1 MARRKSSRHQVIT
14 VPYIAYADYGKDVS
28 VTAAML
34 LGSGMF
40 DGSPWRLLSVYAEA
54 VVITTA
60 CATAPQKSSQP
71 VFVQVSLNTAQ
82 TDNVEAVVS
91 RRWLTTMAQSRS
103 RRLVV
108 PGPNPWK
115 EDEDRSQA
123 LIVIENL
130 TFGTGCN
137 TTVAVHIEAKFQFGP
152 ILLTNPKGLRNNRLS
167 PEEEAELL
175 KIGYVALR

>member
-1 MARRKSSRHQVIT
+1 MARRKRTQHQVLT
-14 VPYIAYADYGKDVS
+14 VPYVIYCDYGKDAS
-28 VTAAML
+28 VTAAQL
-34 LGSGMF
+34 LGSGIF
-40 DGSPWRLLSVYAEA
+40 VGSPWRLLSVFAEA

-60 CATAPQKSSQP
+60 CATAPQKASQP
-71 VFVQVSLNTAQ
+71 VFLQVSLNTAQ

-123 LIVIENL
+123 LIAVENL

-152 ILLTNPKGLRNNRLS
+152 ILLQNPKGLRNNRLS
-167 PEEEAELL
+167 PEEEADLL
-175 KIGYVALR
+175 RIGYVALR